1 MMWSMN
7 HNDPEQQVELHAVVR
22 GRVQGVGYRYF
33 VIEMANLLG
42 LRGYARNKSDNSVE
56 VLAQGTR
63 PLLERLVTLLQQG
76 PSASNVDNVETTWRR
91 PTEYVSGFRIRY

>member
-1 MMWSMN
+1 MMGSMN
-7 HNDPEQQVELHAVVR
+7 HNDPDQRAELYAVVR

-42 LRGYARNKSDNSVE
+42 LRGYARNESDGSVE

-63 PLLERLVTLLQQG
+63 SLLERFVTLLRQG
-76 PSASNVDNVETTWRR
+76 PPASDVDDVETTWRT
-91 PTEYVSGFRIRY
+91 PTEYMSGFRIRY